1 MSYVDELKFFWR
13 VMCDPAGHAKRKLDT
28 GAALK
33 LYYTMAVLPFIA
45 YVVFGFAAVSLGLS
59 VHSFGAHSWLYSLQP
74 FMTSL
79 SYFMVAASAVVLF
92 FVALPLGIA
101 IDALIYQIVGKLF
114 LKAWKGTYEK
124 TFAALVF
131 STFPLLLLFWMS
143 QIPFLDSVFII
154 LAPLWSIVVLVTA
167 LSMQQGMTRMNAF
180 LIMLVKSVLVVLVL
194 TLLGLSVFA
203 SLSYVVSSLVPG
215 SSITGPVSNATMG
228 SWVPRW
234 GA

>member
-28 GAALK
+28 GEALK
-33 LYYTMAVLPFIA
+33 LYYTVAVLPFIA
-45 YVVFGFAAVSLGLS
+45 YIVFGFIAVALGIT
-59 VHSFGAHSWLYSLQP
+59 VHSFGMHTWLYSLQP
-74 FMTSL
+74 FVSSL
-79 SYFMVAASAVVLF
+79 SYFIVFASAIVLF

-101 IDALIYQIVGKLF
+101 IDALIYQIVGKIF

-124 TFAALVF
+124 TFTAIVF
-131 STFPLLLLFWMS
+131 ATFPLLLFLWLS
-143 QIPFLDSVFII
+143 LIPFLNSVFII
-154 LAPLWSIVVLVTA
+154 IAPLWSIVILVVA
-167 LSMQQGMTRMNAF
+167 LSSQQNITRMDAF
-180 LIMLVKSVLVVLVL
+180 LMMLIKSVLVVLVL

-234 GA
+234 GT